1 MPGRSKS
8 QRRADAVRR
17 LENDAD
23 VWIST
28 ASLSGV
34 PHLVPLSLSWD
45 GEQLLVATPS
55 NTPTAQNAAS
65 TGRARAALDSSSD
78 VVVMDCSVKVIDIT
92 QFDQGTIDAFVARVG
107 WDPRNDPGD
116 WVLLV
121 LTPGRIQSW
130 QGVGEMDN
138 RTLMRDGIWID

>member
-1 MPGRSKS
+1 
-8 QRRADAVRR
+8 
-17 LENDAD
+17 
-23 VWIST
+23 
-28 ASLSGV
+28 
-34 PHLVPLSLSWD
+34 
-45 GEQLLVATPS
+45 
-55 NTPTAQNAAS
+55 
-65 TGRARAALDSSSD
+65 
-78 VVVMDCSVKVIDIT
+78 MDCSVKVIDIT